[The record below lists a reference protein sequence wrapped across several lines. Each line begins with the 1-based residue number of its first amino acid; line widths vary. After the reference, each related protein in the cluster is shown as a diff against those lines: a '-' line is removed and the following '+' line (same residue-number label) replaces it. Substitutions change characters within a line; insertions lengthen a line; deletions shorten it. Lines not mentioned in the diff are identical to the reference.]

1 MGLVRMGV
9 AHSTSTCRKP
19 MLYYTYITELKAF
32 AVVDKL
38 HEAGF
43 SSADWRYLGQRL
55 TPKAD
60 LKAIGQDCSC
70 SDDRLEKVV
79 DEFLRD
85 GEDLSWEALAKAVAQ
100 CRGGGQNIA
109 RKLLTSVEIG
119 MHS

>member
-1 MGLVRMGV
+1 MCIH
-9 AHSTSTCRKP
+9 A
-19 MLYYTYITELKAF
+19 YITELKAF
-32 AVVDKL
+32 KVVDKL

-60 LKAIGQDCSC
+60 LKATGKDSSSSYDC
-70 SDDRLEKVV
+70 LEAVV
-79 DEFLRD
+79 DEFLRK

-100 CRGGGQNIA
+100 CRGGGRNIA

-119 MHS
+119 THS